1 MRVLPVLAPCRRLS
15 LGRAIIMSTSNGKGL
30 VMETETVEQTRT
42 SGPEVGDVLVSS
54 WGYDQTNI
62 DFWRVV
68 GLTASGKSVRI
79 VPAGQRVV
87 ERFTG
92 GERVVP
98 GELVAGA
105 DGMLGMTTSLIRWYE
120 FRDGREW
127 CVGVPVGYKNTGRLW
142 DGRPVFQTALGWG
155 H

>member
-1 MRVLPVLAPCRRLS
+1 M
-15 LGRAIIMSTSNGKGL
+15 N
-30 VMETETVEQTRT
+30 TETVEQTRT

-98 GELVAGA
+98 GALVWEQDDA
-105 DGMLGMTTSLIRWYE
+105 TTSLIRWYE

-127 CVGVPVGYKNTGRLW
+127 CVGVPVGYKNTARLW

>member
-1 MRVLPVLAPCRRLS
+1 
-15 LGRAIIMSTSNGKGL
+15 
-30 VMETETVEQTRT
+30 METETVERTRKD
-42 SGPEVGDVLVSS
+42 GPQVGDVLVSS
-54 WGYDQTNI
+54 YGYDQTNVA
-62 DFWRVV
+62 FYRVV

-87 ERFTG
+87 DYSKG

-98 GELVAGA
+98 GELVTGA

-120 FRDGREW
+120 VRSWFQGRTMVEEAW
-127 CVGVPVGYKNTGRLW
+127 AVGVPVGHRNTARLW
-142 DGRPVFQTALGWG
+142 DGRPVYQTAAGWG

>member
-1 MRVLPVLAPCRRLS
+1 
-15 LGRAIIMSTSNGKGL
+15 
-30 VMETETVEQTRT
+30 METETVEQIRT
-42 SGPEVGDVLVSS
+42 AGPEVGDVLVSS
-54 WGYDQTNI
+54 YGYDQTNVA
-62 DFWRVV
+62 FFRVV

-87 ERFTG
+87 GSFTG

-98 GELVAGA
+98 GEPVAGA

-120 FRDGREW
+120 MHSEREW
-127 CVGVPVGYKNTGRLW
+127 CVGVPVGYKVTADLW
-142 DGRPVFQTALGWG
+142 DGQPRYQTALGWG

>member
-1 MRVLPVLAPCRRLS
+1 
-15 LGRAIIMSTSNGKGL
+15 
-30 VMETETVEQTRT
+30 METETVERTRT

-87 ERFTG
+87 DYSKG
-92 GERVVP
+92 SERVVP
-98 GELVAGA
+98 GRGGVFREQDEV
-105 DGMLGMTTSLIRWYE
+105 TTSLIRSYE
-120 FRDGREW
+120 VRSWFGGQLRIEKGW
-127 CVGVPVGYKNTGRLW
+127 CVGVPVGYKVTAHLW
-142 DGRPVFQTALGWG
+142 DGQPRYQTALGWG

>member
-1 MRVLPVLAPCRRLS
+1 V
-15 LGRAIIMSTSNGKGL
+15 N
-30 VMETETVEQTRT
+30 TETVEQTRT
-42 SGPEVGDVLVSS
+42 SGPEVGDVVATT
-54 WGYDQTNI
+54 WGYDQTNVA
-62 DFWRVV
+62 FYRVV
-68 GLTASGKSVRI
+68 GLTPSGKSVRI

-98 GELVAGA
+98 GELVAGV

-127 CVGVPVGYKNTGRLW
+127 CVGVPAGYKNTARLW
-142 DGRPVFQTALGWG
+142 DGRPVFQTAFGWG